1 MSSIV
6 VTERA
11 WMSFTDGE
19 NFTIRAQ
26 KVARDCGLEL
36 IEGDHYRRDRFVGIP
51 GFHATQRIGYGY
63 TRIQENAIRASYY
76 TSVVGDDQVVD
87 EVREGLWRLG
97 FNARVFKKGKQEQ
110 KAKGVDIA
118 LTKDMLGHAFLGNYE
133 VAVLIAGDGDYV
145 PLVEEVK
152 RLGKRVYLLF
162 FQEEGLNPAL
172 RLASDEFLDLTSI
185 LVSQWKSQIAGL
197 RTGAGA

>member
-1 MSSIV
+1 M
-6 VTERA
+6 
-11 WMSFTDGE
+11 
-19 NFTIRAQ
+19 
-26 KVARDCGLEL
+26 
-36 IEGDHYRRDRFVGIP
+36 
-51 GFHATQRIGYGY
+51 
-63 TRIQENAIRASYY
+63 
-76 TSVVGDDQVVD
+76 
-87 EVREGLWRLG
+87 G